1 MYLDVAGHLG
11 ISPVCVWQREGGRSV
26 RVLSYFTF
34 SFSAS
39 FLRIDVRGWL
49 ALAVVSHCSSDPT
62 LSNAASHRSGWSTC
76 LAVLCAQTCRLPLVC
91 NDCQKLFFYLHIS
104 SKYEMFCG
112 PSCVTP
118 KQYCNR
124 FAYLVAVHSARM
136 SAAKEF
142 DLKKSNHSHLLQ
154 VFSDGNCFE
163 QVTGQ
168 KIDHLCTTAI
178 ALYVH

>member
-1 MYLDVAGHLG
+1 MISACCCQPLQLRPYTFECRESQIWLKYLPSSV
-11 ISPVCVWQREGGRSV
+11 VCTS
-26 RVLSYFTF
+26 LS
-34 SFSAS
+34 
-39 FLRIDVRGWL
+39 
-49 ALAVVSHCSSDPT
+49 
-62 LSNAASHRSGWSTC
+62 AAAC
-76 LAVLCAQTCRLPLVC
+76 VQRLP
-91 NDCQKLFFYLHIS
+91 KTFFYLHIS
-104 SKYEMFCG
+104 SKHEMFCG

-154 VFSDGNCFE
+154 AFSDGNCFE

-168 KIDHLCTTAI
+168 KIDHLCTTAV